1 MNATADNGENPELP
15 GPGAPGLPLSAPV
28 AAAVVSN
35 GELNA
40 YFREPD
46 DRPGFREPDD
56 QPGFREPDDW
66 PRFREAV
73 DQPRFREAVNQP
85 RLREPDDQPRFRE
98 AVDQPRMREPDD
110 RPGFGEPGDRV
121 RPGTPAPARPAGH
134 GPRPGAHAPAAP
146 TPAQGMPPAGPGH
159 DPAQYPPAGGTPYS
173 PAGGTPGADWS
184 AADGPEDPER
194 VSLREHLDAVRVRA
208 ASASSWLE
216 ASVHYARLLNQD
228 GVVPVTARF
237 TCDDIEFLGRAR
249 EEVLGFAE
257 LGLRLLE
264 LHAPLDA
271 GGISTDPS
279 SPILRCRSCMWR
291 WPCPTF
297 RMLTDALG
305 HLPPAGPPP
314 AR

>member
-1 MNATADNGENPELP
+1 MNATADSGENPELP

-28 AAAVVSN
+28 AATVLPAR
-35 GELNA
+35 EMDA

-46 DRPGFREPDD
+46 DQTRIREPGE
-56 QPGFREPDDW
+56 Q
-66 PRFREAV
+66 
-73 DQPRFREAVNQP
+73 
-85 RLREPDDQPRFRE
+85 
-98 AVDQPRMREPDD
+98 
-110 RPGFGEPGDRV
+110 PGFGERGDRG
-121 RPGTPAPARPAGH
+121 RPDIPAPARPAGH

-146 TPAQGMPPAGPGH
+146 TPAQGLPSPRH
-159 DPAQYPPAGGTPYS
+159 DPAPYPPAGATPS
-173 PAGGTPGADWS
+173 TDWS
-184 AADGPEDPER
+184 SADGPEDPER

-208 ASASSWLE
+208 ATASSWLE
-216 ASVHYARLLNQD
+216 TSVHYARLLNRD

-237 TCDDIEFLGRAR
+237 TRDDIEFLGRAR

-271 GGISTDPS
+271 GGISTDPA

-297 RMLTDALG
+297 RMLTDALS
-305 HLPPAGPPP
+305 HLPPAGPLP

>member
-1 MNATADNGENPELP
+1 MNATADSGESPERT
-15 GPGAPGLPLSAPV
+15 GPGAPDLPLSAPV
-28 AAAVVSN
+28 AATVLPAR
-35 GELNA
+35 ELNA
-40 YFREPD
+40 YSSETGGPPRPD
-46 DRPGFREPDD
+46 I
-56 QPGFREPDDW
+56 
-66 PRFREAV
+66 
-73 DQPRFREAVNQP
+73 
-85 RLREPDDQPRFRE
+85 
-98 AVDQPRMREPDD
+98 
-110 RPGFGEPGDRV
+110 
-121 RPGTPAPARPAGH
+121 PAPARPAGH

-146 TPAQGMPPAGPGH
+146 TAAQGVPAARPGR
-159 DPAQYPPAGGTPYS
+159 DPAPHPPVGGTS
-173 PAGGTPGADWS
+173 ASEWS
-184 AADGPEDPER
+184 LDDAPEDPQR
-194 VSLREHLDAVRVRA
+194 AALREHLDAVRVRA

-216 ASVHYARLLNQD
+216 ASEHYARLLNRD

-237 TCDDIEFLGRAR
+237 NLDDIEFLGRAR

-297 RMLTDALG
+297 RMLTDALS
-305 HLPPAGPPP
+305 HLPSPGPQP